1 LLTTNEHCKY
11 AADFIKEWKFD
22 IDDFPE
28 VKERLMKKSTRYY
41 IGRAFKKPGTDG
53 YMSLDRIEELLMPSK
68 PMLGY
73 IVDDLVHKG
82 YNLNAAKG
90 IYLRH

>member
-41 IGRAFKKPGTDG
+41 IGRAF
-53 YMSLDRIEELLMPSK
+53 
-68 PMLGY
+68 
-73 IVDDLVHKG
+73 
-82 YNLNAAKG
+82 
-90 IYLRH
+90 